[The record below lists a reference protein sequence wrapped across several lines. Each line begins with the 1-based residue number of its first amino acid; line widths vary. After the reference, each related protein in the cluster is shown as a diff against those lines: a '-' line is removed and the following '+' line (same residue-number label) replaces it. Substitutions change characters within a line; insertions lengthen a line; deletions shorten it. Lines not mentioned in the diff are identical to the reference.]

1 MLRENSADDVFWVVF
16 VCVTSELFFSKEKNV
31 LRHNSFIFSLVKSK
45 RTVRDD
51 DNINIITDNN
61 SFAVTDSPFCEEE
74 ASFVFLFNDEKA
86 TKQKR
91 TFIVFPKQ
99 QTSSTTPD

>member
-1 MLRENSADDVFWVVF
+1 MRR
-16 VCVTSELFFSKEKNV
+16 TSRV
-31 LRHNSFIFSLVKSK
+31 IQTFIFSPVKSK
-45 RTVRDD
+45 RTLRDD
-51 DNINIITDNN
+51 DNINIITNNN